1 MAEFAEAVASMR
13 GGAADRA
20 ASTALAKVVEAVRA
34 TGKGGAVTLKI
45 GIKPLKDGDG
55 ELEISAKIGISLPA
69 EDIKTA
75 IYYATEDNKLIRTDP
90 RQMSLIHEGND
101 RGTAVARQQE
111 GDLNRVGRGNVTVI
125 DGDSR
130 RA

>member
-20 ASTALAKVVEAVRA
+20 ASAALAKVVEAVRA
-34 TGKGGAVTLKI
+34 TGKAGAVTLKI

-55 ELEISAKIGISLPA
+55 ELEISAKIGISLPM

-75 IYYATEDNKLIRTDP
+75 IYYATDDNKLIRTDP
-90 RQMSLIHEGND
+90 KQLTMLNEGND
-101 RGTAVARQQE
+101 RGGAIAV
-111 GDLNRVGRGNVTVI
+111 
-125 DGDSR
+125 
-130 RA
+130 

>member
-1 MAEFAEAVASMR
+1 MAEFTEAVATMR

-20 ASTALAKVVEAVRA
+20 ASQALAKVVEAVRA

-55 ELEISAKIGISLPA
+55 ELEITAKVGISLPA

-75 IYYATEDNKLIRTDP
+75 IFYATDDNKLVRTDP
-90 RQMSLIHEGND
+90 RQSSFLEDRTEPRSRADEGNLA
-101 RGTAVARQQE
+101 G
-111 GDLNRVGRGNVTVI
+111 VGRGAVI
-125 DGDSR
+125 DL
-130 RA
+130 RANG